1 MFLLRNEHVL
11 LCVLA
16 KISFQDAGWC
26 SCLAHSTY
34 EAPCFPEWNRTR
46 ALLIAPALWRHNGSR
61 IWLATDDDSL
71 KEPRDREGHNIPA
84 YLSVYTLANI
94 QELTFFLLTDG
105 DVVAVRRWF
114 CSISLASDERLF
126 FHNISK
132 LQSLYTEFL
141 TSDNNKHTHH
151 KDTVRMLVSTMWWLL
166 FAGWCPHVI
175 HHAPYSWSTS

>member
-1 MFLLRNEHVL
+1 MPCYTELDLMATSFDSDWHLRSHMSGLSSNSIWTLLRCFLFEMNTFCFVCSL
-11 LCVLA
+11 

-26 SCLAHSTY
+26 CCLANSTY

-94 QELTFFLLTDG
+94 QELTFFAHRRGRSDG
-105 DVVAVRRWF
+105 
-114 CSISLASDERLF
+114 
-126 FHNISK
+126 
-132 LQSLYTEFL
+132 
-141 TSDNNKHTHH
+141 
-151 KDTVRMLVSTMWWLL
+151 
-166 FAGWCPHVI
+166 
-175 HHAPYSWSTS
+175 